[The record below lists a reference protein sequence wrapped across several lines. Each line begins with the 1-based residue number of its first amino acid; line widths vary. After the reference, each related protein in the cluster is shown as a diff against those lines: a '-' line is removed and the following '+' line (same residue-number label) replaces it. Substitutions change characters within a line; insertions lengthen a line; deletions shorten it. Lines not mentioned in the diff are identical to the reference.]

1 MDRIYKYN
9 PNISY
14 NPNGGRYLQ
23 LITAKN
29 LYIQNITVAEN
40 DGHSDSFHVKFPN
53 VFTNYPL
60 GAVRVEDQK
69 FKDWDHYKFTIWQLQ
84 LNFVV
89 FCASSACGVSVEH
102 LNAKEPMIR
111 SIYRFHV
118 YYHIRRILKIL
129 EIPLPYENSFNQYNN
144 PYNHE
149 KFIGICS
156 EYGVSNDLTKWR
168 KQKYFSTWQSRAWET
183 GKPGMSNINEN
194 SFSRWIIEKSDGL
207 TMLGLQKLSGS
218 VRHDAYLILTS
229 QTSTRGPIV
238 GIESR
243 NLDAQ
248 HTFLNTF
255 ENIVNRRVNISE
267 DIRRFQKTL
276 QYARSKVDYVIGEFI
291 YMLPSNMNL
300 QIEKVKDYN
309 NKILISSPSFKI
321 GTNLKINLDGEQ
333 VKLKDK
339 PDVKSKEVEMVK
351 TEPDVKPKVI
361 TKPDIKSNKEHK
373 QDVKP
378 NIELKHDVMLIT
390 TKPDTN
396 KITYEEEK
404 VALYW
409 ELQLYL
415 QYGGCS
421 SDLRSIC
428 LCHEICVYQD
438 SNTCDKCPQILRQP
452 TNCFLCSIQDP

>member
-1 MDRIYKYN
+1 MNRIYRYN
-9 PNISY
+9 SNASY
-14 NPNGGRYLQ
+14 KPNGGTYPQ
-23 LITAKN
+23 LITAKD
-29 LYIQNITVAEN
+29 LYIQNITMAEH
-40 DGHSDSFHVKFPN
+40 DGHSDSFQVKFPN

-60 GAVRVEDQK
+60 GAMRVEDQR
-69 FKDWDHYKFTIWQLQ
+69 FKDWDHYKFTIWQSQ
-84 LNFVV
+84 LNLTV

-118 YYHIRRILKIL
+118 YCHIRRILKIL

-168 KQKYFSTWQSRAWET
+168 NQKYFSTWQSRAWET
-183 GKPGMSNINEN
+183 GKPGMSYINEN
-194 SFSRWIIEKSDGL
+194 SFSRWIIEKLDGL
-207 TMLGLQKLSGS
+207 TTLGLQKLSET
-218 VRHDAYLILTS
+218 VRDYAYLILMS
-229 QTSTRGPIV
+229 QTSTRGPII
-238 GIESR
+238 GHEAR

-248 HTFLNTF
+248 RTFLNTF
-255 ENIVNRRVNISE
+255 ENIVNRRVNIPE

-300 QIEKVKDYN
+300 RIGKVF

-321 GTNLKINLDGEQ
+321 ETNLKINLN
-333 VKLKDK
+333 
-339 PDVKSKEVEMVK
+339 VKSKEVEMVR

-361 TKPDIKSNKEHK
+361 AKPNIEPNKEHK

-378 NIELKHDVMLIT
+378 NIKFDRESNQH
-390 TKPDTN
+390 TN

-404 VALYW
+404 VAL
-409 ELQLYL
+409 
-415 QYGGCS
+415 
-421 SDLRSIC
+421 
-428 LCHEICVYQD
+428 
-438 SNTCDKCPQILRQP
+438 ILG
-452 TNCFLCSIQDP
+452 TTAVFTVW

>member
-9 PNISY
+9 SDASY
-14 NPNGGRYLQ
+14 KPNGGTYLQ
-23 LITAKN
+23 LITAKD
-29 LYIQNITVAEN
+29 LYIQNVTVAEH
-40 DGHSDSFHVKFPN
+40 DGGHSDSFQVKFPN

-69 FKDWDHYKFTIWQLQ
+69 LKDWDHYKFTIWQSQ
-84 LNFVV
+84 LNFAV

-118 YYHIRRILKIL
+118 YYHISRILKIL

-144 PYNHE
+144 SYNHE

-156 EYGVSNDLTKWR
+156 EYGVSNNLTKLR
-168 KQKYFSTWQSRAWET
+168 NQKYFSTWQSRAWET
-183 GKPGMSNINEN
+183 GKPGMSYINEN

-207 TMLGLQKLSGS
+207 TTLGLQKISES
-218 VRHDAYLILTS
+218 VRDYAYLILTS

-238 GIESR
+238 GHEAR
-243 NLDAQ
+243 NLYAQ
-248 HTFLNTF
+248 RTFLNTF
-255 ENIVNRRVNISE
+255 ENIVNRRVNIPE

-276 QYARSKVDYVIGEFI
+276 QYARSKVDYAIGEFI
-291 YMLPSNMNL
+291 YMLPSDMNL
-300 QIEKVKDYN
+300 RIGNVRNYN

-321 GTNLKINLDGEQ
+321 GTN
-333 VKLKDK
+333 VKVNI
-339 PDVKSKEVEMVK
+339 DVKSKEVEMVK

-361 TKPDIKSNKEHK
+361 TKPNIKPNKEHK

-378 NIELKHDVMLIT
+378 NIKFDRESKQDVK
-390 TKPDTN
+390 KPDTN

-404 VALYW
+404 VAL
-409 ELQLYL
+409 
-415 QYGGCS
+415 
-421 SDLRSIC
+421 
-428 LCHEICVYQD
+428 
-438 SNTCDKCPQILRQP
+438 ILG
-452 TNCFLCSIQDP
+452 TTAVFTVWWMFK